1 MSRFSCLIAALCATL
16 AIAGPAAA
24 ASERLNDKQLEQHI
38 KDIDR
43 GFDAWKKALEE
54 RNFDDAVIRS
64 AAGTLDVKNFLRDFE
79 KDLERY
85 DDRFKGT
92 YGAVP
97 EAQALLRR
105 ASDVERRYR
114 QQGGPGTSEWRALG
128 DRFATLAAAY
138 GAPWPLEALDSPMS
152 RLNDKELA
160 ARVQEL
166 EKSAKKAG
174 SEADKA
180 ASQARMDKAGR
191 TAMKQQF
198 AAVATSAKQVR
209 ERLADGRP
217 CSAEVAELLALVRRA
232 GQTAAPLAI
241 AADGRAA
248 LGAMHAGGSTLAK
261 VFGETW

>member
-1 MSRFSCLIAALCATL
+1 MSRLSCLIAALCATV

-38 KDIDR
+38 KDIDH

-64 AAGTLDVKNFLRDFE
+64 ASGTLDVKSFLRDFE

-105 ASDVERRYR
+105 ASDVDRRYR
-114 QQGGPGTSEWRALG
+114 QQGGAGTSEWRALG
-128 DRFATLAAAY
+128 DRFAILAAAY
-138 GAPWPLEALDSPMS
+138 GAPWPLESLDVPLS

-160 ARVQEL
+160 SRVE
-166 EKSAKKAG
+166 EIERSAKKAG

-180 ASQARMDKAGR
+180 AGQAKMDKARR

-198 AAVATSAKQVR
+198 AEVTTTAKQVR
-209 ERLADGRP
+209 QRLAAGRP
-217 CSAEVAELLALVRRA
+217 CSAEVTALLAIVRRA
-232 GQTAAPLAI
+232 GQTAAPLSI
-241 AADGRAA
+241 APDGRAA
-248 LGAMHAGGSTLAK
+248 LGTMHAGGSTLAK